1 MARVSLVE
9 LAATYEE
16 TGRQAG
22 LVQCVEAV
30 GDLSKSIPDSYSPA
44 EKDAYLSAL
53 IAAVGEVKKLA
64 VKK

>member
-1 MARVSLVE
+1 MTRASLVE

-16 TGRQAG
+16 KGRQAG
-22 LVQCVEAV
+22 LVQCIEAV
-30 GDLSKSIPDSYSPA
+30 GDLSKSIPSGYSTA